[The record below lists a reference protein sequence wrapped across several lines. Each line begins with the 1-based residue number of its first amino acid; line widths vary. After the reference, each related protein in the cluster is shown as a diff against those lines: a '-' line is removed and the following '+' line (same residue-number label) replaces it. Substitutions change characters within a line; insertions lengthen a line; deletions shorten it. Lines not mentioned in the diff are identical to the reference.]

1 MLTLSKDYIKN
12 NIADSF
18 LIFHRGEDL
27 YHYGSFF
34 LSQENSHE
42 SKFIYEVDGNYGDYK
57 TQIDLNNDH
66 LLFSCTCPYPGD
78 GCKHVVAALFD
89 IMENQM

>member
-12 NIADSF
+12 HIADSF

-34 LSQENSHE
+34 LSQENSGE
-42 SKFIYEVDGNYGDYK
+42 NRFVYEVDGNYGDYK
-57 TQIDLNNDH
+57 TQIDLNDDH
-66 LLFSCTCPYPGD
+66 LLSKRGGNLWTF
-78 GCKHVVAALFD
+78 
-89 IMENQM
+89 